1 MKVGEAAHS
10 RGMSFKDQPMKIAV
24 LAKAIIRADA
34 ITLLAKHG
42 PKGATA
48 AELLARRRDPIEA
61 VARRKHHAEG
71 LGLDDPVEI
80 TAADLADLDL
90 D

>member
-1 MKVGEAAHS
+1 MN
-10 RGMSFKDQPMKIAV
+10 IAV

-34 ITLLAKHG
+34 IALLARRG
-42 PKGATA
+42 PKGATP

-61 VARRKHHAEG
+61 IARRKHHDEG

-80 TAADLADLDL
+80 TAADLADLD
-90 D
+90 